1 MTIEEDFFAA
11 ATAGSPTVRVYPE
24 VLPQAGSILPAAT
37 FTVVGGSDDMHL
49 AGKSNTGFRLFQV
62 DTWAS
67 SRLGADNLMDDIQ
80 TRILAAAAF
89 VVVGIDVS
97 GAPRYEE
104 ETKRYRASKEFTVR
118 FA

>member
-11 ATAGSPTVRVYPE
+11 ATAGSPSVRLYPE
-24 VLPQAGSILPAAT
+24 VMPQQPVLPAAT
-37 FTVVGGSDDMHL
+37 FTVIAGRDDMHI
-49 AGKSNTGFRLFQV
+49 AGKSNTGERIFQV

-67 SRLGADNLMDDIQ
+67 SRLSADSLMDDIQ
-80 TRILAAAAF
+80 SRLLAATAF
-89 VVVGIDVS
+89 GVVAIDMS

-104 ETKRYRASKEFTVR
+104 ETRRYRASKEFTVR